1 VGGILPGF
9 AVLVG
14 RPIGRPRENLWKA
27 LILLDFALDGRRSS
41 GQRDGFHAIPAAPN
55 IMESSKCCYLKQQV
69 SWVFRII
76 NHE

>member
-14 RPIGRPRENLWKA
+14 RPIGRPRENLWEA
-27 LILLDFALDGRRSS
+27 LIFLDFGLDGRRSS
-41 GQRDGFHAIPAAPN
+41 GQRDGYHAFPTAPN
-55 IMESSKCCYLKQQV
+55 IMESPKCCYLKQQV
-69 SWVFRII
+69 SGIFRII